1 MRDFYRDQRGA
12 LLLILYYLHPEK
24 YSYDTNSICVS
35 CLNSGF
41 EFENHLYNSAEKL
54 LMSIFENYNSHD
66 TKKDLI
72 NYYIEHN
79 NDIMLDIERLN
90 FTKVLKN
97 IKKK

>member
-1 MRDFYRDQRGA
+1 
-12 LLLILYYLHPEK
+12 
-24 YSYDTNSICVS
+24 
-35 CLNSGF
+35 
-41 EFENHLYNSAEKL
+41 
-54 LMSIFENYNSHD
+54 MSIFENYNSHD